1 MERTAHPAHN
11 QEGRKDVFDETPSQ
25 SQPLGGNYPSLE
37 RVVML
42 SLLEIMD
49 SVKVI
54 ASHPEEL
61 DDRDLPVLAA
71 MSLAL
76 RKVADSVVV

>member
-1 MERTAHPAHN
+1 MERTAHPTYS
-11 QEGRKDVFDETPSQ
+11 QESHEDVSGEASSQ

>member
-61 DDRDLPVLAA
+61 DPSPSASPALQGGVSEGVVL
-71 MSLAL
+71 
-76 RKVADSVVV
+76 